1 MRKILVPTDFT
12 EVASF
17 ATEMALRIAAKLEAE
32 VTLLHVVNIPT
43 GVLTDDAGRVI
54 DDGENDLSSY
64 KKLLNNVNEKMA
76 ELKASLSDKVSTE
89 VIEGVLNEALIKY
102 ITIKQIDLVVMGTK
116 GAKGLKE
123 ILQGSETEIIVRKSP
138 VPVLSLMCDRSDIK
152 LDKIL
157 LVHDFKKS
165 SKQNLE
171 ILKVI
176 ATAFNAKIH
185 LLKIVDDN
193 ESDLVAE
200 KNMCDFANINE
211 LIDVQCH
218 IFNDSDVEEGII
230 HFLQEHDFDLLS
242 IGTHGH
248 TGYKHWT
255 QGSIAE
261 DLVNHLHK
269 PILTYHLN

>member
-17 ATEMALRIAAKLEAE
+17 ATEMATKLAAKLDAE
-32 VTLLHVVNIPT
+32 IILLHVVNLPT
-43 GVLTDDAGRVI
+43 GVLIDDAGRVI

-64 KKLLNNVNEKMA
+64 KKLLVNVNEKMTA
-76 ELKASLSDKVSTE
+76 LKASLSDNIKTE
-89 VIEGVLNEALIKY
+89 VIEGVLNTALIDY
-102 ITIKQIDLVVMGTK
+102 INAEQIDLVVMGTK
-116 GAKGLKE
+116 GAKGLRE
-123 ILQGSETEIIVRKSP
+123 ILQGSETEIIVRRSP

-152 LDKIL
+152 LDSIL

-165 SKQNLE
+165 TKQNLE

-193 ESDLVAE
+193 ESELVAE
-200 KNMCDFANINE
+200 KNMHDFANINE

-218 IFNDSDVEEGII
+218 IFKDNGVEEGIT